1 MTINNACWEDKMT
14 CFAYS
19 CGICLALHST
29 DEMRKP
35 CPFFKSKKQNKDE
48 CRKVI
53 ERLLEEDRVDL
64 ILTYTCQGSKQ
75 AAKNLF
81 IELGLFDE
89 YLKKVEPMFIS
100 GAHKE
105 GSAASRAAQRRYQKK
120 KREAKKNAKKQDG

>member
-1 MTINNACWEDKMT
+1 MTINNACYDDKST

-19 CGICLALHST
+19 SGICLALHST

-35 CPFFKSKKQNKDE
+35 CPFFKSKRQNNEE
-48 CRKVI
+48 CRRAI
-53 ERLLEEDRVDL
+53 ERLLADDRIDL

-75 AAKNLF
+75 AAKRLF

-89 YLKKVEPMFIS
+89 YIRKIEPMFIS
-100 GAHKE
+100 GVHKE

-120 KREAKKNAKKQDG
+120 KREARKNAKKQDG

>member
-1 MTINNACWEDKMT
+1 MTINNACYEDKES

-29 DEMRKP
+29 DEMRRP
-35 CPFFKSKKQNKDE
+35 CPFFKTKRQNKEE
-48 CRKVI
+48 CKKVI
-53 ERLLEEDRVDL
+53 ERLLADDRVDL

-89 YLKKVEPMFIS
+89 FIQKVEPMFI
-100 GAHKE
+100 GIKAGTKAQQ
-105 GSAASRAAQRRYQKK
+105 AAKSRYKK
-120 KREAKKNAKKQDG
+120 KREEKRNEKKQDV

>member
-1 MTINNACWEDKMT
+1 MTINNACWEDKES

-35 CPFFKSKKQNKDE
+35 CPFFKTKRQNKAE
-48 CRKVI
+48 CKKVI
-53 ERLLEEDRVDL
+53 ERLLADDRVDL

-75 AAKNLF
+75 ATKNLF

-89 YLKKVEPMFIS
+89 YHHKVAPIL
-100 GAHKE
+100 GGVKAGTKAQQ
-105 GSAASRAAQRRYQKK
+105 AAKRRYKKK
-120 KREAKKNAKKQDG
+120 KREEKKKGEEK

>member
-1 MTINNACWEDKMT
+1 MTINNACYEDKES

-29 DEMRKP
+29 DELRKP
-35 CPFFKSKKQNKDE
+35 CPFFKTKRQNKAE
-48 CRKVI
+48 CKKVI
-53 ERLLEEDRVDL
+53 ERLLADDRVDL

-89 YLKKVEPMFIS
+89 YIQKVAPMLGGIK
-100 GAHKE
+100 A
-105 GSAASRAAQRRYQKK
+105 GSKAQQAANSRYRKK
-120 KREAKKNAKKQDG
+120 KREKKNRKEMKNE

>member
-1 MTINNACWEDKMT
+1 MTINNACWEDKDS

-35 CPFFKSKKQNKDE
+35 CPFFKTKRQNKEE
-48 CRKVI
+48 CKRVI
-53 ERLLEEDRVDL
+53 ERLLADDRVDL

-75 AAKNLF
+75 AARDLF

-89 YLKKVEPMFIS
+89 YIQKVAPMLGGIKA
-100 GAHKE
+100 GTKAQQ
-105 GSAASRAAQRRYQKK
+105 AAKSRYKK
-120 KREAKKNAKKQDG
+120 KREEKRNEKKQDG

>member
-29 DEMRKP
+29 DELRKP
-35 CPFFKSKKQNKDE
+35 CPFYKTKRQNKAE
-48 CRKVI
+48 CKKVI
-53 ERLLEEDRVDL
+53 ERLLADDRVDL

-89 YLKKVEPMFIS
+89 YIQKVEPMFI
-100 GAHKE
+100 GIKAGTKAQQ
-105 GSAASRAAQRRYQKK
+105 AAKSRYKR
-120 KREAKKNAKKQDG
+120 KREEKRNAKKQDG

>member
-1 MTINNACWEDKMT
+1 MTINNACYEDKES

-35 CPFFKSKKQNKDE
+35 CPFFKTKHQNKAE
-48 CRKVI
+48 CKKVI
-53 ERLLEEDRVDL
+53 ERLLADDRVDL

-89 YLKKVEPMFIS
+89 YIRKVEPMLGGIKA
-100 GAHKE
+100 GTKAQQ
-105 GSAASRAAQRRYQKK
+105 AAQKRYQKK
-120 KREAKKNAKKQDG
+120 KREAKRNEKKQDG

>member
-1 MTINNACWEDKMT
+1 MTINNACWEDKES

-35 CPFFKSKKQNKDE
+35 CPFFKTKRQNKAE
-48 CRKVI
+48 CKKVI
-53 ERLLEEDRVDL
+53 ERLLADDRVDL

-89 YLKKVEPMFIS
+89 YLKKVEPMLGGIKA
-100 GAHKE
+100 GTKAQQ
-105 GSAASRAAQRRYQKK
+105 AAQRRYQKK
-120 KREAKKNAKKQDG
+120 KQEAKKKGEEK

>member
-29 DEMRKP
+29 DELRKP
-35 CPFFKSKKQNKDE
+35 CPFYKTKRQNKAE
-48 CRKVI
+48 CKKVI
-53 ERLLEEDRVDL
+53 ERLLADDRVDL

-89 YLKKVEPMFIS
+89 YIQKVEPMLGGIKA
-100 GAHKE
+100 GTKAQQ
-105 GSAASRAAQRRYQKK
+105 AAQKRYQKK
-120 KREAKKNAKKQDG
+120 KREAKRNEKKQDG